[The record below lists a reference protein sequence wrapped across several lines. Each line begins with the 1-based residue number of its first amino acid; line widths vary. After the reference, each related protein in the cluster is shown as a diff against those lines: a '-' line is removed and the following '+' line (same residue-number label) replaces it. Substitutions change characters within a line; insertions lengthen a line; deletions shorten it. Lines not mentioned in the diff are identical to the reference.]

1 MKKFLLAYILFFCCH
16 VLFAIEMTATG
27 YGVTEEAALNSARV
41 NLAGQFQVQVTN
53 FSVTSLSEAINS
65 SSSDYENSYS
75 SLTLSSTLMDLKGA
89 RETIRKIGDREYEAT
104 CTLTEESAGLYY
116 VSLLDLESSI
126 SSIGMQLN
134 ACSNK
139 DRLAL
144 YPILISAMKEYEL
157 YRTVILMIAPD
168 QYEIRPLPIGN
179 RATVEAEYRMAL
191 SKEINAEELTIQD
204 LQNRI
209 DLGLATIEIEEKLR
223 ASIAAQESLRA
234 QKKALDLAE
243 EEAYKASREKL
254 QQEILLAMDIQETI
268 AESTMNEKEQSI
280 SGRITNIEAT
290 RNTFKEIK
298 ESLDLY
304 EGELLDSFLKEKEAY
319 IQKVI
324 DQGFFPSQLENG
336 KPKPEEITKWEAL
349 LQTDLDTMLADYGK
363 TAASVYYSAYLKLV
377 NLNKT
382 IHEELQ
388 ELSSISFEVTPAN
401 YDIAIVVDAENFND
415 TAFAWPATAY
425 VSIGTESIEIPF
437 LIPYESLTGESVA
450 YNSMKEFLRLQENI
464 EYWSGIFRTYS
475 NAISIS
481 FPDVRVEGSVTSCTY
496 RIILPSIVLTRSDN
510 SHVFHKEKLDISR
523 YIVFNERVVN
533 LSDYTIKNDY
543 LLRNY

>member
-1 MKKFLLAYILFFCCH
+1 MAYILFFCCH

-53 FSVTSLSEAINS
+53 FSVTSLSEVINS

-126 SSIGMQLN
+126 SSIGMQLD

-157 YRTVILMIAPD
+157 YRTVILMIAPG

-209 DLGLATIEIEEKLR
+209 DLGLTTIEIEEKLR

-268 AESTMNEKEQSI
+268 AENTMNEKEQSI

-319 IQKVI
+319 IQKAI

-363 TAASVYYSAYLKLV
+363 TAASVYYSA
-377 NLNKT
+377 
-382 IHEELQ
+382 
-388 ELSSISFEVTPAN
+388 
-401 YDIAIVVDAENFND
+401 
-415 TAFAWPATAY
+415 WPATAY

-450 YNSMKEFLRLQENI
+450 YNSMKEYLRLQENI

-510 SHVFHKEKLDISR
+510 RHVFHKEKLDISR
-523 YIVFNERVVN
+523 YIVFNEREVN